1 MADSGDVARIVAD
14 CERYWRET
22 RVPRRAIPEMRLELE
37 RHLIEATADGRT
49 ITDVIGYDLA
59 AFAESWASEFRTG
72 RVDRTTWDDVTTGR
86 AARRQANRRTLL
98 TYTTGALLLVAGTVV
113 GTGLAGGGERVDNEI
128 WRWFWTIFA
137 IGFGVGEIFTAG
149 FFLFPF
155 AVGAAAA
162 AVLAWIGVNVV
173 AQWLVFAGVSTIALV
188 YLRRYARVSDEDQPH
203 VGAYRLTDATGVVLT
218 DIDPATG
225 SGMVRVESEEWR
237 ASSDSGEP
245 IPAGT
250 KVTVT
255 EISGSR
261 LVVTPMES

>member
-1 MADSGDVARIVAD
+1 MA
-14 CERYWRET
+14 
-22 RVPRRAIPEMRLELE
+22 LE
-37 RHLIEATADGRT
+37 AYA
-49 ITDVIGYDLA
+49 
-59 AFAESWASEFRTG
+59 
-72 RVDRTTWDDVTTGR
+72 DDVTTGR
-86 AARRQANRRTLL
+86 MARRQADRRTLL

-162 AVLAWIGVNVV
+162 AILAWIGVNVA

-188 YLRRYARVSDEDQPH
+188 YLRRYARVDDEDQPH
-203 VGAYRLTDATGVVLT
+203 VLT